1 MSKDKTVQKYAFDGL
16 YLELTR
22 RCNLRCAH
30 CLCGAPENTTIS
42 KEIIDEFLSQVTAIK
57 HLMIGGGEPLLEL
70 DTFEYLLDALERH
83 SVPVFI
89 LGLVHNGTIC
99 DKRVMKIINGYLAR
113 NPHSQFG
120 LEISNDVF
128 HNQEQSKKCLEFY
141 RELAGERCYVKL
153 HGDIDWLHHAGRAWG
168 KRSVMNIPVIGS
180 NDTAFR
186 PHRLKMEYNRIFCSI
201 YLSANGNFGFQC
213 DTSFAEH
220 DKLALGNITKESLK
234 NILDRNH
241 RTCPYLCDECFS
253 EAVIRNYEDF
263 NYKPGSID
271 NDLVIYRRRIELKH
285 LELTWALREW
295 AFKSLPHV
303 DPRGIVWGAIIDNAS
318 FCEYILLFISKLY
331 CAMST
336 NADVKKLYDS
346 DELAQAHF
354 LQVAA
359 NKHVDR
365 LRKKFPT
372 ANLEVLQELSML
384 QTIYGAL
391 NQMTV
396 NEYKLALFKGNP
408 AEVYFKTITQRL
420 KKHGMSIRDYDPC
433 AKIPDTFDLDEEGD
447 ADADPNEESQ
457 PNAAS

>member
-89 LGLVHNGTIC
+89 L
-99 DKRVMKIINGYLAR
+99 
-113 NPHSQFG
+113 
-120 LEISNDVF
+120 
-128 HNQEQSKKCLEFY
+128 
-141 RELAGERCYVKL
+141 
-153 HGDIDWLHHAGRAWG
+153 
-168 KRSVMNIPVIGS
+168 
-180 NDTAFR
+180 
-186 PHRLKMEYNRIFCSI
+186 
-201 YLSANGNFGFQC
+201 
-213 DTSFAEH
+213 
-220 DKLALGNITKESLK
+220 
-234 NILDRNH
+234 
-241 RTCPYLCDECFS
+241 
-253 EAVIRNYEDF
+253 
-263 NYKPGSID
+263 
-271 NDLVIYRRRIELKH
+271 
-285 LELTWALREW
+285 
-295 AFKSLPHV
+295 
-303 DPRGIVWGAIIDNAS
+303 
-318 FCEYILLFISKLY
+318 
-331 CAMST
+331 
-336 NADVKKLYDS
+336 
-346 DELAQAHF
+346 
-354 LQVAA
+354 
-359 NKHVDR
+359 
-365 LRKKFPT
+365 RKKFPT

-396 NEYKLALFKGNP
+396 DEYKLALFKGNP

-447 ADADPNEESQ
+447 TNADPNEELQ
-457 PNAAS
+457 PNAAG